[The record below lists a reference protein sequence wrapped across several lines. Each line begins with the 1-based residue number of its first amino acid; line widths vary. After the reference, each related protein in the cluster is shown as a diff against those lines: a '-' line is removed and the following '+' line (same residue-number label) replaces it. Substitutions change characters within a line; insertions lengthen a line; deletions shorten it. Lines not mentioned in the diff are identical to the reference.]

1 MRKAQVIEQTPLAVL
16 VRGRLAELNIKQ
28 SDFCRL
34 TGFDQGLLSKIQSS
48 LITSLSLESVLRLA
62 GGLFLSPE
70 TILSIIGRHD
80 LHELVMRT
88 YAIDFAALNEINSRE
103 VPAPVA
109 ELSLMALRAH
119 LMNRS
124 LQPVLQLLYPLA
136 ATQRRAERYNLERRV
151 VNSG

>member
-1 MRKAQVIEQTPLAVL
+1 MRKAQVNEPTPLAAL
-16 VRGRLAELNIKQ
+16 VRERLSELNIKQ

-62 GGLFLSPE
+62 SGLFISPE
-70 TILSIIGRHD
+70 TILGLIGRPD
-80 LHELVMRT
+80 LHELVIRT
-88 YAIDFAALNEINSRE
+88 YTIDFVALNEINNAE
-103 VPAPVA
+103 VPRPVA
-109 ELSLMALRAH
+109 ELSQMALRAY

-136 ATQRRAERYNLERRV
+136 TTPRAERYSLIKPSANP
-151 VNSG
+151 G